1 MLELI
6 VMSYE
11 MLDHTADLCI
21 RVTGKSFGELLR
33 NAALAMM
40 NQIALRNE
48 VGVSVREIIEVS
60 GETKE
65 ELLVRLLSEILYL
78 HETSKLVFKDVRLE
92 MSDETRVAAEL
103 SGERYDSSK
112 HELVNDI
119 KAVTYHGLKVK
130 SVDDKFTADIVF
142 DI

>member
-1 MLELI
+1 
-6 VMSYE
+6 MSYE

-21 RVTGKSFGELLR
+21 RVTGGSFGELLR
-33 NAALAMM
+33 NASLAMM
-40 NQIALRNE
+40 DQITDRE
-48 VGVSVREIIEVS
+48 GVDVSLREIVEVD
-60 GETKE
+60 GETNE

-78 HETSKLVFKDVRLE
+78 HEASRLVFNDVRVD
-92 MSDETRVAAEL
+92 MSNASRVAAEL
-103 SGERYDSSK
+103 CGEKYDPSK

-130 SVDDKFTADIVF
+130 KVNDRFTADIVF